1 MEQTNKQQQQK
12 QKKRIQQFLLLS
24 GIWYIAQAS
33 PELKILLSHP
43 SEGWHYVFV
52 PLCPTSYAVSLH
64 LFFFFFKKGFK
75 KPTKAGVKITVLG
88 KKGTSRTK
96 NP

>member
-64 LFFFFFKKGFK
+64 LFFFFFQTGWNKA
-75 KPTKAGVKITVLG
+75 TKAGVQITVLEY
-88 KKGTSRTK
+88 KGTSRTEH
-96 NP
+96 P